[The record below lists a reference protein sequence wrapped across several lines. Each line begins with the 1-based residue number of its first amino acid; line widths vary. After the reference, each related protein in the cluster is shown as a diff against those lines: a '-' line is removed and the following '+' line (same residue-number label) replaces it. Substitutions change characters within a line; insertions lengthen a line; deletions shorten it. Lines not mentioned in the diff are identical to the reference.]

1 MTLRKKTLLKGIGIE
16 NFKAFPEYTYIPIE
30 SLSMF
35 IGPNGSGK
43 SSAWQLVQLL
53 QSTLRIEPKKG
64 DKDELMVLYKTDL
77 TLEDYPDLGYDP
89 NVLLW
94 DKDKPLVVTWNSQ
107 VSIGKNIDC
116 EKLIGFR
123 FMLTP
128 RRGDMNSG
136 FVLNSFELIDE
147 NDCVLFK
154 FSDHE
159 QADMADGTPYLVER
173 SEQNMDN
180 LAQYLLD
187 IAHDIDKAGQL
198 GLFMAEDGG
207 QVTWNESDEFYN
219 WQNHDC
225 KMRYYEDQNSGI
237 HFGPFLKGFNW
248 ETGCEVVKSDSEK
261 DEPVGLYLFFSDL
274 LRSLDGAEEPF
285 EEFKNLIRQTAVD
298 KGDLN
303 ILLNRFFNSLR
314 GTFRQLMDE
323 LKQINVLTRRTIGF
337 SENRIKMESGTGKF
351 LKGFLN
357 VHEDAKRED
366 QQFYAASD
374 FSTLSM
380 ELAVGSAENVQVS
393 FKSYSSLRKELFAKL
408 GFDKPS
414 VIRKD
419 PENNTIWIEVGGV
432 NLRNVGMGFWSL
444 AFILDF
450 LFCSIVERKKIII
463 IEEPELNLHPSLQVE
478 LMDVIIELV
487 VKYNITVVLE
497 THSEYMLRR
506 LQLRVHEGGLLDG
519 SADLV
524 GMVRKM
530 YRYNN
535 FRSVKIDAGKVV
547 VNSFESLEN
556 ESGLRGFRCRPIR
569 LDNQGYM
576 SEPLPWTFSSVAAN
590 DAVILNE
597 WLHRGSE
604 N

>member
-53 QSTLRIEPKKG
+53 QSTLRIEPKNSEL
-64 DKDELMVLYKTDL
+64 DEVFQPYTTLL
-77 TLEDYPDLGYDP
+77 TLEDYPDLGYNPD
-89 NVLLW
+89 VLLW
-94 DKDKPLVVTWNSQ
+94 DKEKPLVVTLNSL
-107 VSIGKNIDC
+107 VSLSVDIEC

-123 FMLTP
+123 FTLIP
-128 RRGDMNSG
+128 RGMGQNSA

-147 NDCVLFK
+147 DDRILFK
-154 FSDHE
+154 FSDGRDLEEVSSSDGPPYEVE
-159 QADMADGTPYLVER
+159 QSDDI
-173 SEQNMDN
+173 MDN

-187 IAHDIDKAGQL
+187 IAYDIGNTGQL
-198 GLFMAEDGG
+198 GLFLSGG
-207 QVTWNESDEFYN
+207 GMHETWNKPGEFYT
-219 WQNHDC
+219 WENHGC
-225 KMRYYEDQNSGI
+225 KMYYSAYYSNGKN
-237 HFGPFLKGFNW
+237 FGQFLKGHNYKMGF
-248 ETGCEVVKSDSEK
+248 EAVKLLSDE
-261 DEPVGLYLFFSDL
+261 DEPVGLYLVFADL
-274 LRSLDGAEEPF
+274 LSSFLASGKTSNEEI
-285 EEFKNLIRQTAVD
+285 ENIYKQTAAAE
-298 KGDLN
+298 GDLN
-303 ILLNRFFNSLR
+303 LLLNRTFNSLR
-314 GTFRQLMDE
+314 STFRQLINE
-323 LKQINVLTRRTIGF
+323 LREINVLTRRAIGF
-337 SENRIKMESGTGKF
+337 SEIGIKITSSTGKLLLEF
-351 LKGFLN
+351 LKAQQ
-357 VHEDAKRED
+357 DADRED
-366 QQFYAASD
+366 RYNFLVDVSSD
-374 FSTLSM
+374 LS
-380 ELAVGSAENVQVS
+380 N
-393 FKSYSSLRKELFAKL
+393 LRKELFTKL
-408 GFDKPS
+408 GFDESP

-419 PENNTIWIEVGGV
+419 LENNKIWMEVGGV
-432 NLRNVGMGFWSL
+432 NLRNVGMGYWSL
-444 AFILDF
+444 AFIIDF
-450 LFCSIVERKKIII
+450 LFSSIVAKKKIII

-487 VKYNITVVLE
+487 EEYNLSVVLE

-506 LQLRVHEGGLLDG
+506 LQLRVHEGGLLEG
-519 SADLV
+519 SGDLV
-524 GMVRKM
+524 EMVRKM

-547 VNSFESLEN
+547 VNSFELLEN
-556 ESGLRGFRCRPIR
+556 ENGLRGFRCRPIR